1 VAIDVWWLYDDGGLT
16 LLLPYILKTRSQFS
30 ECKIRVFTLANRKNE
45 VDTETR
51 NMATLLAKF
60 RIEFSLVVVVPDIT
74 KQASKLS
81 WKRFGELLSLLP
93 DGTIGEEEKLAN
105 KEKTNRHLRLAEM
118 LQEHSKQAQLIFLT
132 LPLPRKASV
141 SGLLFLAWLDIM
153 TENMPPVLLIRGN
166 QSNVLTFYS

>member
-1 VAIDVWWLYDDGGLT
+1 
-16 LLLPYILKTRSQFS
+16 
-30 ECKIRVFTLANRKNE
+30 
-45 VDTETR
+45 
-51 NMATLLAKF
+51 M
-60 RIEFSLVVVVPDIT
+60 
-74 KQASKLS
+74 
-81 WKRFGELLSLLP
+81 LSLLP
-93 DGTIGEEEKLAN
+93 DGTIVEEEKLAN

-141 SGLLFLAWLDIM
+141 SGLLYLAWLDIM